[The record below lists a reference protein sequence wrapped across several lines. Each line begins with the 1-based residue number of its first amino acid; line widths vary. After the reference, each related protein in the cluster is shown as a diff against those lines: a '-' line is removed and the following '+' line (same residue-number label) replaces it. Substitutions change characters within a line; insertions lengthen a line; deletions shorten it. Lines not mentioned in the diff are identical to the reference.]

1 MGNALSAELGL
12 NIYSFAAAINGDVGD
27 AVQNSVNVIAVINT
41 LGRVDLESLKAI
53 RTIGSILDK
62 DLALDIV
69 EFMTALQITK
79 DQQDASKIV
88 AETIHSLAQFKVED
102 IENIKHLKEIDP
114 SIADNLI
121 ELITK
126 LDIRNNSAID
136 EAELKKSVA
145 ALISF
150 LSSVQGILN
159 QNVGFFGTLFMPIKG
174 HLIGKGIANFMR
186 AIMKA
191 IPEKEIKVE
200 MRGVAE
206 IMNVLMKFADKDSK
220 YSISRLKKIMT
231 EKNGKEIG
239 AFFKG
244 ILNAMPDK
252 KKTDGVLKPCADII
266 SLFSD
271 FGFVKY
277 VKLRMLMNEDNGRKL
292 GAFFSALLNEIPTK
306 KVDLKPIS
314 NFLTELASIGVVGA
328 LAIKALGEVLTE
340 KAGKNINMFVKNLIK
355 GFDKNTLNKVD
366 TFANAVK
373 KLSMATLILV
383 GTAVLMAGALA
394 LFGLG
399 TMFES
404 VLMVTALAGGMLFI
418 MKSVAAKAKD
428 IDKGGKAMLHLAAA
442 IGLLVLDVAMFAYI
456 SEQMALVDWESIGK
470 TAVMFGTLVLAM
482 GVGMYLGKT
491 WEGNGKSILLA
502 MAGMS
507 LMMLSATYAI
517 RQLVEIAV
525 FSTMGDIAL
534 GIGMLLATTG
544 FMVGMV
550 MLLNRIKSK
559 DITYAV
565 GALVGITMVTLGI
578 SLVLDYIV
586 RVVRVNDAKD
596 LWLGAGLLMGAVGVM
611 VGLVSMLNKFVK
623 SKDVLWG
630 IAALAALTVIVG
642 TVGFII
648 SGLMVPLGQSDVI
661 GSAALG
667 AGLVLLTTAALI
679 LELKLL
685 NTVGTKELLWGVV
698 ALAGMSFITLGVSLI
713 VKELFIPI
721 GQVWD

>member
-1 MGNALSAELGL
+1 
-12 NIYSFAAAINGDVGD
+12 
-27 AVQNSVNVIAVINT
+27 
-41 LGRVDLESLKAI
+41 
-53 RTIGSILDK
+53 
-62 DLALDIV
+62 
-69 EFMTALQITK
+69 
-79 DQQDASKIV
+79 
-88 AETIHSLAQFKVED
+88 
-102 IENIKHLKEIDP
+102 
-114 SIADNLI
+114 
-121 ELITK
+121 
-126 LDIRNNSAID
+126 
-136 EAELKKSVA
+136 
-145 ALISF
+145 
-150 LSSVQGILN
+150 
-159 QNVGFFGTLFMPIKG
+159 
-174 HLIGKGIANFMR
+174 
-186 AIMKA
+186 
-191 IPEKEIKVE
+191 
-200 MRGVAE
+200 
-206 IMNVLMKFADKDSK
+206 
-220 YSISRLKKIMT
+220 
-231 EKNGKEIG
+231 
-239 AFFKG
+239 
-244 ILNAMPDK
+244 
-252 KKTDGVLKPCADII
+252 
-266 SLFSD
+266 
-271 FGFVKY
+271 
-277 VKLRMLMNEDNGRKL
+277 MLMNEDNGRKL
-292 GAFFSALLNEIPTK
+292 GAFFSALLDEIPTK

-314 NFLTELASIGVVGA
+314 KFLKELASIGVIGA
-328 LAIKALGEVLTE
+328 LSIKILGEVLTE
-340 KAGKNINMFVKNLIK
+340 KTGKNINKFVKNLIK

-399 TMFES
+399 TMIES

-491 WEGNGKSILLA
+491 WEGNGKNILLA

-517 RQLVEIAV
+517 KQLVEIAA
-525 FSTMGDIAL
+525 FSSMGDIAL
-534 GIGMLLATTG
+534 GVGMLLVTTG

-565 GALVGITMVTLGI
+565 GALVGMTMVTLGI
-578 SLVLDYIV
+578 ALVLDYIV

-596 LWLGAGLLMGAVGVM
+596 LWLGAGLLMGALGVM
-611 VGLVSMLNKFVK
+611 VGLVTMLNKFVK
-623 SKDVLWG
+623 AKDVLWG

-648 SGLMVPLGQSDVI
+648 SALMVPLGQSDVI

-667 AGLVLLTTAALI
+667 ASLVLLTTAALI

-685 NTVGTKELLWGVV
+685 NTVGSKELLWGVV

>member
-41 LGRVDLESLKAI
+41 LGRVDLDSLKAI
-53 RTIGSILDK
+53 RTIGSNLDK

-79 DQQDASKIV
+79 EQQDASKIV

-121 ELITK
+121 ELINK
-126 LDIRNNSAID
+126 LDIRKNSSIN
-136 EAELKKSVA
+136 EIELKKSVA
-145 ALISF
+145 ALTSF

-174 HLIGKGIANFMR
+174 YLIGKGIANFMR

-200 MRGVAE
+200 MKGVAE

-220 YSISRLKKIMT
+220 YSIRHLKKIMT
-231 EKNGKEIG
+231 EENGKGIG

-244 ILNAMPDK
+244 ILDAMPDK

-271 FGFVKY
+271 FGLVKY
-277 VKLRMLMNEDNGRKL
+277 VKLRMLMNEKNGRKL
-292 GAFFSALLNEIPTK
+292 GAFFSALLDEIPTK

-314 NFLTELASIGVVGA
+314 NFLKELATIGVIGA
-328 LAIKALGEVLTE
+328 LSIKILSEVLTE

-366 TFANAVK
+366 TFSNAVK

-383 GTAVLMAGALA
+383 GTAVLMAGAIA
-394 LFGLG
+394 IFGLG
-399 TMFES
+399 TMIAS
-404 VLMVTALAGGMLFI
+404 VLMVTAFAGGMLFI

-428 IDKGGKAMLHLAAA
+428 IEKGGKAMLHLAAA

-470 TAVMFGTLVLAM
+470 TAVMLGTLTLVM

-491 WEGNGKSILLA
+491 WEGSGKSILLA
-502 MAGMS
+502 MAGIS

-525 FSTMGDIAL
+525 FTTMGDIAL
-534 GIGMLLATTG
+534 GIGMLLVTTG

-550 MLLNRIKSK
+550 MLLNRVKSK
-559 DITYAV
+559 DIVYAV
-565 GALVGITMVTLGI
+565 GALVGMTMVTFGI
-578 SLVLDYIV
+578 ALVLDYIV

-611 VGLVSMLNKFVK
+611 VGLVLMLNKFVK

-630 IAALAALTVIVG
+630 IAALAALTVIVA

-648 SGLMVPLGQSDVI
+648 SGLMVPLGQPDVI
-661 GSAALG
+661 GSAAIG

-685 NTVGTKELLWGVV
+685 NTVSTKELLWGVV
-698 ALAGMSFITLGVSLI
+698 ALAGMAFITLGVSLI

>member
-1 MGNALSAELGL
+1 
-12 NIYSFAAAINGDVGD
+12 
-27 AVQNSVNVIAVINT
+27 
-41 LGRVDLESLKAI
+41 
-53 RTIGSILDK
+53 
-62 DLALDIV
+62 
-69 EFMTALQITK
+69 
-79 DQQDASKIV
+79 
-88 AETIHSLAQFKVED
+88 
-102 IENIKHLKEIDP
+102 
-114 SIADNLI
+114 
-121 ELITK
+121 
-126 LDIRNNSAID
+126 
-136 EAELKKSVA
+136 
-145 ALISF
+145 
-150 LSSVQGILN
+150 
-159 QNVGFFGTLFMPIKG
+159 
-174 HLIGKGIANFMR
+174 
-186 AIMKA
+186 
-191 IPEKEIKVE
+191 
-200 MRGVAE
+200 
-206 IMNVLMKFADKDSK
+206 
-220 YSISRLKKIMT
+220 
-231 EKNGKEIG
+231 
-239 AFFKG
+239 
-244 ILNAMPDK
+244 
-252 KKTDGVLKPCADII
+252 
-266 SLFSD
+266 
-271 FGFVKY
+271 
-277 VKLRMLMNEDNGRKL
+277 MLMNEDNGRKL
-292 GAFFSALLNEIPTK
+292 GAFFSALLDEIPTK

-314 NFLTELASIGVVGA
+314 KFLNELASIGVIGA
-328 LAIKALGEVLTE
+328 LSIKILGEVLTE
-340 KAGKNINMFVKNLIK
+340 KAGKNINKFVKNLIK

-399 TMFES
+399 TMIES

-491 WEGNGKSILLA
+491 WEGNGKNILLA

-517 RQLVEIAV
+517 KQLVEIAA
-525 FSTMGDIAL
+525 FSSMGDIAL
-534 GIGMLLATTG
+534 GVGMLLVTTG

-550 MLLNRIKSK
+550 MLLNRVKSK

-565 GALVGITMVTLGI
+565 GALVGMTLVTLGI
-578 SLVLDYIV
+578 ALVLDYIV

-596 LWLGAGLLMGAVGVM
+596 LWLGAGLLMGALGVM
-611 VGLVSMLNKFVK
+611 VGLVTMLNKFVK
-623 SKDVLWG
+623 AKDVLWG

-648 SGLMVPLGQSDVI
+648 SALMVPLGQSDVI

-685 NTVGTKELLWGVV
+685 NTVDTKELLWGIA

>member
-1 MGNALSAELGL
+1 
-12 NIYSFAAAINGDVGD
+12 
-27 AVQNSVNVIAVINT
+27 
-41 LGRVDLESLKAI
+41 
-53 RTIGSILDK
+53 
-62 DLALDIV
+62 
-69 EFMTALQITK
+69 
-79 DQQDASKIV
+79 
-88 AETIHSLAQFKVED
+88 
-102 IENIKHLKEIDP
+102 
-114 SIADNLI
+114 
-121 ELITK
+121 
-126 LDIRNNSAID
+126 
-136 EAELKKSVA
+136 
-145 ALISF
+145 
-150 LSSVQGILN
+150 
-159 QNVGFFGTLFMPIKG
+159 
-174 HLIGKGIANFMR
+174 MR

-200 MRGVAE
+200 MKGVAE

-220 YSISRLKKIMT
+220 YSINRLKKIMT
-231 EKNGKEIG
+231 EKNGLEIG

-244 ILNAMPDK
+244 ILDAMPDK

-277 VKLRMLMNEDNGRKL
+277 VKLRMLMNEKNGRKL
-292 GAFFSALLNEIPTK
+292 GAFFSALLDEIPTK

-314 NFLTELASIGVVGA
+314 KFLTELASIGVVGA
-328 LAIKALGEVLTE
+328 LSIKILGEVLTE
-340 KAGKNINMFVKNLIK
+340 KAGKNINKFVKNLIK

-366 TFANAVK
+366 TFADAVK

-399 TMFES
+399 TMIES

-470 TAVMFGTLVLAM
+470 TAVMFGTLVVAM

-491 WEGNGKSILLA
+491 WEGNGKNILLA

-517 RQLVEIAV
+517 KQLVEIAA
-525 FSTMGDIAL
+525 FSSMGDIAL
-534 GIGMLLATTG
+534 GVGMLLVTTG

-559 DITYAV
+559 DITYAI
-565 GALVGITMVTLGI
+565 GALVGMTMVTLGI
-578 SLVLDYIV
+578 ALVLDYIV

-596 LWLGAGLLMGAVGVM
+596 LWLGAGLLMGALGVM
-611 VGLVSMLNKFVK
+611 VGLVTMLNKFVK

-648 SGLMVPLGQSDVI
+648 SALMVPLGQSDVI

-685 NTVGTKELLWGVV
+685 NTVGTKELLWGIA

>member
-12 NIYSFAAAINGDVGD
+12 NIYSFAAAINGDVGE

-53 RTIGSILDK
+53 RTIGNILDK

-79 DQQDASKIV
+79 EQQDASKIV

-121 ELITK
+121 ELINK
-126 LDIRNNSAID
+126 LDIRNTSAMD
-136 EAELKKSVA
+136 EVELKKSVA
-145 ALISF
+145 ALTSF

-174 HLIGKGIANFMR
+174 RLIGRGIANFMR

-200 MRGVAE
+200 MKGVAE

-220 YSISRLKKIMT
+220 YSINRLKKIMT
-231 EKNGKEIG
+231 EKNGLEIG

-244 ILNAMPDK
+244 ILDAMPDK

-277 VKLRMLMNEDNGRKL
+277 VKLRMLMNEKNGRKL
-292 GAFFSALLNEIPTK
+292 GAFFSALLDEIPTK

-314 NFLTELASIGVVGA
+314 KFLTELASIGVIGA
-328 LAIKALGEVLTE
+328 LSIKILGEVLTE
-340 KAGKNINMFVKNLIK
+340 KAGKNINKFVKNLIK

-366 TFANAVK
+366 TFADAVK

-399 TMFES
+399 TMIES

-428 IDKGGKAMLHLAAA
+428 IDQGGKAMLHLATA

-517 RQLVEIAV
+517 KQLVEIAT
-525 FSTMGDIAL
+525 FSSMGDIAL
-534 GIGMLLATTG
+534 GVGMLLVTTG

-550 MLLNRIKSK
+550 MLLNRVKSK

-565 GALVGITMVTLGI
+565 GALVGMTMVTLGI
-578 SLVLDYIV
+578 VLVLDYIV
-586 RVVRVNDAKD
+586 RIVRVNDAKD
-596 LWLGAGLLMGAVGVM
+596 LWLGTGLLMGALGVM

-648 SGLMVPLGQSDVI
+648 SALMVPLGQSDVI

-685 NTVGTKELLWGVV
+685 NTVGTKELLWGIA

>member
-1 MGNALSAELGL
+1 MSAELGL
-12 NIYSFAAAINGDVGD
+12 NIYSFAAAINGDVGE

-53 RTIGSILDK
+53 RTIGNILDK

-88 AETIHSLAQFKVED
+88 AETIHSLAQFKIED

-121 ELITK
+121 EFINK
-126 LDIRNNSAID
+126 LDIRKNSSID

-145 ALISF
+145 ALTSF

-159 QNVGFFGTLFMPIKG
+159 QNLGFFGTLFMPIKG
-174 HLIGKGIANFMR
+174 QLIGKGIANFMR

-200 MRGVAE
+200 MKGVAE

-220 YSISRLKKIMT
+220 YSINRLKKIMT
-231 EKNGKEIG
+231 EKNGLEIG

-244 ILNAMPDK
+244 ILDAMPDK
-252 KKTDGVLKPCADII
+252 KMDGVLKPCADII

-277 VKLRMLMNEDNGRKL
+277 VKLRMLMNEKNGRKL
-292 GAFFSALLNEIPTK
+292 GAFFSALLDEIPTK

-314 NFLTELASIGVVGA
+314 KFLKELASIGVIGS
-328 LAIKALGEVLTE
+328 LSIKILGEVLTE
-340 KAGKNINMFVKNLIK
+340 KAGKNINKFVKNLIK

-366 TFANAVK
+366 TFADAVK

-383 GTAVLMAGALA
+383 GTAVIMAGALA

-399 TMFES
+399 TMIES

-428 IDKGGKAMLHLAAA
+428 IDQGGKAMLHLAAA

-470 TAVMFGTLVLAM
+470 TAVMFGTLVVAM

-491 WEGNGKSILLA
+491 WEGNGKNILLA

-517 RQLVEIAV
+517 KQLVEIAA
-525 FSTMGDIAL
+525 FSSMGDIAL
-534 GIGMLLATTG
+534 GVGMLLVTTG

-565 GALVGITMVTLGI
+565 GALVGMTMVTLGI
-578 SLVLDYIV
+578 ALVLDYIV

-596 LWLGAGLLMGAVGVM
+596 LWLGAGLLMGALGVM
-611 VGLVSMLNKFVK
+611 VGLVTMLNKFVK

-648 SGLMVPLGQSDVI
+648 SALMVPLGQSDVI

-685 NTVGTKELLWGVV
+685 NTVDTKELLWGVV

>member
-1 MGNALSAELGL
+1 MSAELGL

-121 ELITK
+121 ELINK
-126 LDIRNNSAID
+126 LDIRNTSAMD
-136 EAELKKSVA
+136 EVELKKSVA
-145 ALISF
+145 ALTSF

-174 HLIGKGIANFMR
+174 RLIGRGIANFMR

-200 MRGVAE
+200 MKGVAE

-220 YSISRLKKIMT
+220 YSINRLKKIMT
-231 EKNGKEIG
+231 EKNGLEIG

-244 ILNAMPDK
+244 ILDAMPDK

-277 VKLRMLMNEDNGRKL
+277 VKLRMLMNEKNGRKL
-292 GAFFSALLNEIPTK
+292 GAFFSALLDEIPTK

-314 NFLTELASIGVVGA
+314 KFLTELASIGVIGA
-328 LAIKALGEVLTE
+328 LSIKILGEVLTE

-366 TFANAVK
+366 TFADAVK

-399 TMFES
+399 TMIES

-491 WEGNGKSILLA
+491 WEGSGKSILLA

-517 RQLVEIAV
+517 RQLVEIAA
-525 FSTMGDIAL
+525 FSSMGDIAL
-534 GIGMLLATTG
+534 GIGMLLVTTG

-565 GALVGITMVTLGI
+565 GALVGMTMVTLGI
-578 SLVLDYIV
+578 ALVLDYIV

-596 LWLGAGLLMGAVGVM
+596 LWLGAGLLMGSLAVM
-611 VGLVSMLNKFVK
+611 VGLVTMLNKFVK
-623 SKDVLWG
+623 AKDVLWG

-648 SGLMVPLGQSDVI
+648 SALMVPLGQSDVI

-685 NTVGTKELLWGVV
+685 NTVGSKELLWGVV

>member
-1 MGNALSAELGL
+1 MSAELGL

-121 ELITK
+121 ELINK
-126 LDIRNNSAID
+126 LDIRNTSAMD
-136 EAELKKSVA
+136 EVELKKSVA
-145 ALISF
+145 ALTSF

-174 HLIGKGIANFMR
+174 RLIGRGIANFMR

-200 MRGVAE
+200 MKGVAE

-231 EKNGKEIG
+231 EKNGLEIG

-244 ILNAMPDK
+244 ILDAMPDK

-277 VKLRMLMNEDNGRKL
+277 VKLRMLMNEKNGRKL
-292 GAFFSALLNEIPTK
+292 GAFFSALLDEIPTK

-314 NFLTELASIGVVGA
+314 KFLTEFASIGVVGA
-328 LAIKALGEVLTE
+328 LSIKILGEVLTE

-366 TFANAVK
+366 TFADAVK

-394 LFGLG
+394 IFGLG
-399 TMFES
+399 TMIES

-428 IDKGGKAMLHLAAA
+428 IDEGGKAMLHLAAA

-491 WEGNGKSILLA
+491 WEGNGKNILLA

-517 RQLVEIAV
+517 KQLVEIAA
-525 FSTMGDIAL
+525 FSSMGDIAL
-534 GIGMLLATTG
+534 GVGMLLVTTG

-565 GALVGITMVTLGI
+565 GALVGMTMVTLGI
-578 SLVLDYIV
+578 ALVLDYIV

-596 LWLGAGLLMGAVGVM
+596 LWLGAGLLMGALGVM

-648 SGLMVPLGQSDVI
+648 SALMVPLGQSDVI

-685 NTVGTKELLWGVV
+685 NTVGSKELLWGVV